1 MSEVVVKGCAIGAG
15 IPKICVPIV
24 AKTMSDIFSQ
34 ARAMNNKAFDVVEW
48 RADWFEDV
56 VEPDAVCRASRVLR
70 GILGDTPLLFTF
82 RTAKEGGEQDISTE
96 DYIAL
101 NRLITSKHLADLIDV
116 ELFAGEDAVRQIVA
130 DAHQTDIP
138 VIISNHDFDKTPPQD
153 ELISRLRRADALG
166 GDILK
171 IAAMPQNSRDV
182 LELLCATEQMS
193 RESDRPLITMSM
205 GRLGVVSRLSGEI
218 FGSAMT
224 FGTVGFASAPGQV
237 GIDQLRSVLELLHNS

>member
-1 MSEVVVKGCAIGAG
+1 MSGVCVRNCVIGSG

-48 RADWFEDV
+48 RADWFEDIFQ
-56 VEPDAVCRASRVLR
+56 PDAVRRASRVLR
-70 GILGDTPLLFTF
+70 GILGDVPLLFTF
-82 RTAKEGGEQDISTE
+82 RTAKEGGEKDISTE

-101 NRLITSKHLADLIDV
+101 NRFVVSEHLADLIDA
-116 ELFAGEDAVRQIVA
+116 EMFTGDDAVRQIIA
-130 DAHQTDIP
+130 DAQQANIP
-138 VIISNHDFDKTPPQD
+138 VIVSNHDFDKTPPQD
-153 ELISRLRRADALG
+153 ELVSRLRHAEELG

-171 IAAMPQNSRDV
+171 IAVMPQNSRDV

-205 GRLGVVSRLSGEI
+205 GSLGVISRLSGEI

-237 GIDQLRSVLELLHNS
+237 NIDSLRSVMELLHNS